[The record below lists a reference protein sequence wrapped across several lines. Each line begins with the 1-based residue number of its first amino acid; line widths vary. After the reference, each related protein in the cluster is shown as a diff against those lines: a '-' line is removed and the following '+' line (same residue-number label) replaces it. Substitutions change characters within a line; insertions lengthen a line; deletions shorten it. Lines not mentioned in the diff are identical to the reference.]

1 MAANRK
7 KGMFNWQGIDENSDG
22 TYTAQGRIE
31 KRRLLKELHRQGVA
45 IRSKHNDD
53 GTWTVSPIG
62 MRAPRRAVGHRPR
75 TRYPV
80 SRPRQD
86 LRQPLRSLYS
96 QGQPRPSFHP
106 SYHHPMYAAPPRP
119 RVSGGISKKAGD
131 WMRERMQKRDQE
143 QREKILRKKN
153 EQEINQKM
161 QNDRIQSERKET
173 VMKVR
178 ANETRGRLL
187 QERAQQERHE
197 HAERMRADI
206 EGKSTDHNELA
217 AARIAAI
224 ENKE

>member
-86 LRQPLRSLYS
+86 LRQPLRSLFLT
-96 QGQPRPSFHP
+96 GNCL
-106 SYHHPMYAAPPRP
+106 
-119 RVSGGISKKAGD
+119 VD
-131 WMRERMQKRDQE
+131 
-143 QREKILRKKN
+143 
-153 EQEINQKM
+153 
-161 QNDRIQSERKET
+161 
-173 VMKVR
+173 
-178 ANETRGRLL
+178 
-187 QERAQQERHE
+187 
-197 HAERMRADI
+197 DI
-206 EGKSTDHNELA
+206 ERTSFLLNEDPSNVFTDHSK
-217 AARIAAI
+217 
-224 ENKE
+224 NKKLEAGYEHHQGNQTSPTGNHSAP